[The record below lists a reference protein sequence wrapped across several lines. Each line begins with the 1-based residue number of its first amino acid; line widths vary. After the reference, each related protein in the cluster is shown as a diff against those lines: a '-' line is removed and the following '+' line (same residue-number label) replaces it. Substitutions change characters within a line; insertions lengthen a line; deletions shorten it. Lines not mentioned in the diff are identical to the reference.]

1 ICYILSL
8 LVYSSS
14 LSQSIERIPIVM
26 LRVKKAIGEACK
38 AANNSDHD
46 AEMKQTPTTSMTT
59 SSLFLCRLL
68 FSSLRDA
75 PHL

>member
-1 ICYILSL
+1 
-8 LVYSSS
+8 
-14 LSQSIERIPIVM
+14 M

-46 AEMKQTPTTSMTT
+46 AEMKLTPTTSMTT